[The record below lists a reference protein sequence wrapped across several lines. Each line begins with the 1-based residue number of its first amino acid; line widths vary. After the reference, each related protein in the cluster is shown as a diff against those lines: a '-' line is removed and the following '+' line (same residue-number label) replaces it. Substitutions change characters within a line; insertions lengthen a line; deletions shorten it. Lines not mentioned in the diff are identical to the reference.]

1 MMICHMRKV
10 LAMVTVV
17 LLAGCMTTTTIDGKE
32 VVKEKP
38 KEEQIKLLVD
48 AGTLYLNQDNPQRV
62 KDLMRRALEIDSK
75 SAEAHHLLALSFW
88 KTLEVELAEDHFR
101 KAVSYKQGFSQ
112 ANLNYA
118 VFLYQQGRGKEAE
131 KYVNATLEDTLYDQR
146 ALAYRVHGLIQQQQ
160 NEHAKAVSSFRR
172 SLALD
177 RSNPATMFGLAVSS
191 YEIGEYAQANR
202 YYLQARENSKPS
214 PESLLLGIRIA
225 DKVGDANA
233 KGSYELALK
242 NLFPDSPESKQYF
255 GQSE

>member
-1 MMICHMRKV
+1 MISDMRKY
-10 LAMVTVV
+10 LAACALIV
-17 LLAGCMTTTTIDGKE
+17 LAGCMTTTTIDGKE

-62 KDLMRRALEIDSK
+62 KDLMRRALEIDPK

-88 KTLEVELAEDHFR
+88 KTMEMELAEDHFR

-118 VFLYQQGRGKEAE
+118 VFLYQQGRAKEAE
-131 KYVNATLEDTLYDQR
+131 KYVNATLEDTLYEQR
-146 ALAYRVHGLIQQQQ
+146 ALAYRTHGLIQQQLG
-160 NEHAKAVSSFRR
+160 EHAKAVTSFRR
-172 SLALD
+172 SLALE
-177 RSNPATMFGLAVSS
+177 RSNPAAMFGLAVSY
-191 YEIGEYAQANR
+191 YETGEYAQANR

-214 PESLLLGIRIA
+214 PDSLLLGIRIA
-225 DKVGDANA
+225 DKVGDTDA

-255 GQSE
+255 RQSE